1 MGIFAIRGRRS
12 MAGSKAGVE
21 LSDEQRLALPP
32 RFEAVGEALA
42 LGTGSVAACWE
53 VGRELASVGVSL
65 GETLDSLRMTS
76 RLVRDTDPDFTETHA
91 ISVAWS
97 ESMLGYLHSLSCDD
111 PLTGLASQAHVRGGL
126 SDLYRGPAWVGEP
139 TEEVRQSHALVV
151 VESADPR
158 RPTNSQPVLVQTL
171 LMSRLGA
178 TARTVFSGT
187 ETIGRVGVHR
197 VVVVAQR
204 DDRLGQR
211 VALLRRMIDDHTTR
225 VWIEGLP
232 GSDQAA
238 AALLDELARV

>member
-1 MGIFAIRGRRS
+1 MGIFATRARRS
-12 MAGSKAGVE
+12 MAGSKVWGE
-21 LSDEQRLALPP
+21 LSDEQRSALPP

-42 LGTGSVAACWE
+42 LGTGSVTACWE

-65 GETLDSLRMTS
+65 GETLDGLRMTS
-76 RLVRDTDPDFTETHA
+76 RLVRNTDPDFTETHA

-97 ESMLGYLHSLSCDD
+97 ESTLGYLHSLSCED

-126 SDLYRGPAWVGEP
+126 SDIYRGSDLAGGPADGA
-139 TEEVRQSHALVV
+139 RRSHALVV

-158 RPTNSQPVLVQTL
+158 QPTNRRPVMVQSL

-178 TARTVFSGT
+178 TARTVFSGN
-187 ETIGRVGVHR
+187 ETIGRVGIHR

-204 DDRLGQR
+204 DERLGQR
-211 VALLRRMIDDHTTR
+211 VALLRRMLDDHKTR

-232 GSDQAA
+232 GSDEAA